1 MGVHVNVCH
10 HWICVC
16 ISFTLL
22 CSGMW
27 WIGFSRGRSWVI
39 VYFTCLVSLAGLF
52 PFLWFAGVPPHLFKW
67 SVNMSQQIQ
76 LLLRVSYINNK
87 WIPQLADSH
96 QNVWKVL
103 GVWRQNT
110 EVYRATLWIKMF
122 MMQLS
127 TCVAF
132 YGYGSFDVTGVN
144 TYGMSS
150 LTACVTW
157 AIMWFH

>member
-1 MGVHVNVCH
+1 MLRNVVNSFLQGEELGD
-10 HWICVC
+10 CV
-16 ISFTLL
+16 FYLPRFPR
-22 CSGMW
+22 
-27 WIGFSRGRSWVI
+27 GF
-39 VYFTCLVSLAGLF
+39 VSIPLIRWSSAS
-52 PFLWFAGVPPHLFKW
+52 PFKW

-150 LTACVTW
+150 FRACVTW
-157 AIMWFH
+157 AIMWFQ